1 MKVAGDTRELLATIP
16 GISTTAAEQILA
28 EIGIDMTVFPSPG
41 RLASW
46 AGVAPGANESA
57 GKVKSATCRPGNS
70 YLKRTLG
77 IAAISAARTKRSF
90 LAARYKRIM
99 SRRGHQRAL
108 VALARTI
115 LETCWHLLS
124 TGQPYRDLGA
134 DYYAKRRPGTA
145 IKNALQRLRDAGC
158 QITSNEEGILITQA

>member
-1 MKVAGDTRELLATIP
+1 MLTTIP

-41 RLASW
+41 QMASW

-77 IAAISAARTKRSF
+77 IAAMAAARTKRSF
-90 LAARYKRIM
+90 LAARYKRIL

-124 TGQPYRDLGA
+124 TGQSYRDLGA
-134 DYYAKRRPGTA
+134 DCYA
-145 IKNALQRLRDAGC
+145 
-158 QITSNEEGILITQA
+158 